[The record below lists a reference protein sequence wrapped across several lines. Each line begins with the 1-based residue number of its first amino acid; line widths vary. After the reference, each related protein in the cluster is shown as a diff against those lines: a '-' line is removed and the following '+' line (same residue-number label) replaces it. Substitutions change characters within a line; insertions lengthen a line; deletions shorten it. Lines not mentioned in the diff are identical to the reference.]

1 MLSDIYTMYYGVHGG
16 TWGYMGVLWGTWGYY
31 GGTMEVHGGTWG
43 YYGVHAIKELLVTV
57 NELYLY
63 TILITVLV

>member
-1 MLSDIYTMYYGVHGG
+1 MGYMGVHGGTWGYYGVHGG
-16 TWGYMGVLWGTWGYY
+16 TWGYYGVH